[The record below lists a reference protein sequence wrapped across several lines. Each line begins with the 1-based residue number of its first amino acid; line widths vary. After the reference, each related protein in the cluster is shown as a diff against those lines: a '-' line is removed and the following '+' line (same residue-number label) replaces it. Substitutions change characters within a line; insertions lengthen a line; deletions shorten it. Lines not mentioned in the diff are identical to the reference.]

1 MIGSGSV
8 GSSSGPW
15 GRFVIVGVRPV
26 IRAGW
31 GFGMVR
37 VVRVGRRNRGVRS
50 LLGPPRPPVSRAR
63 LVGSVLIPAVLVLG
77 AGAVV
82 VPQALAAHRASVEE
96 AATLEVAGR
105 PAGVLAVLDGAR
117 SEAQPPKTRNVPIP
131 AAVTVT
137 VDALPAAADPAVDG
151 TAPTTA
157 VDDAAAQAEAAA
169 ALTSHGVVVTDGST
183 GIPVT
188 VLAAYRK
195 AEANLAAAKPSCHL
209 PWWVLAGIGR
219 IESGHASGGR
229 VDANG
234 TTRGRIV
241 GIALDGSVP
250 GTAVVPDSDGGRWD
264 GDATYDRAVGP
275 MQFLPSSWRVWGK
288 DGNGDGVAD
297 PNNVFDAATGA
308 GYLLCSADDLA
319 DPATLS
325 RAVLMYNHSATYVA
339 SVLSWGAAYRDGVT
353 PSPDSA
359 GVVPAGPVQ
368 QPASTPSVASSAAAV
383 PASTSAP
390 APPLTSSSSTA
401 SRAPTSPSSSSTS
414 PPATGPSSTTSPT
427 TTTTATST
435 TTSPTST
442 TSTTTTRSPTSS
454 PTTSSA
460 TTTEPAPVRSTTG
473 G

>member
-1 MIGSGSV
+1 
-8 GSSSGPW
+8 
-15 GRFVIVGVRPV
+15 
-26 IRAGW
+26 
-31 GFGMVR
+31 
-37 VVRVGRRNRGVRS
+37 
-50 LLGPPRPPVSRAR
+50 VSRAR
-63 LVGSVLIPAVLVLG
+63 VVGSVLVPAVLVLG

-96 AATLEVAGR
+96 AATLDAAG

-117 SEAQPPKTRNVPIP
+117 PEAQAPKTRVVPVP

-137 VDALPAAADPAVDG
+137 VDALPPAGAAAVDG
-151 TAPTTA
+151 TAVSA
-157 VDDAAAQAEAAA
+157 VVDDAAAQAEAAA

-229 VDANG
+229 VDGNG
-234 TTRGRIV
+234 TTRGRIL

-250 GTAVVPDSDGGRWD
+250 GTAVVLDSDGGRWD

-308 GYLLCSADDLA
+308 GYLLCSAGDLA

-325 RAVLMYNHSATYVA
+325 RAVLMYNHSAAYVA
-339 SVLSWGAAYRDGVT
+339 SVLRWGAAYRDGVT

-368 QPASTPSVASSAAAV
+368 QPASTPSVASSTAAP
-383 PASTSAP
+383 PASAAGP
-390 APPLTSSSSTA
+390 APTAATSSTT
-401 SRAPTSPSSSSTS
+401 SRAPTSPSSSSTT
-414 PPATGPSSTTSPT
+414 PPATGSSSATSTTSPT
-427 TTTTATST
+427 SATTSTTSST

-442 TSTTTTRSPTSS
+442 TTTRSATSS
-454 PTTSSA
+454 PTTTSPTTTTPTTTTPTTTTPTTTSSA
-460 TTTEPAPVRSTTG
+460 RSSSSTSAPVPSSTTTQPAPTASTTG